1 MDSPCT
7 ATVALADLDP
17 VLRVLWEALE
27 AGAADAQ
34 QYFDHHGE
42 RANPTLYPGLVRYRA
57 LQYLQAAGLDASAFD
72 LANLA
77 NNGIEIRSGA
87 YRLRTLKADD
97 GEVPRAGS
105 SARRRNFYLQ
115 GTLFSSAEAEG
126 ATNLVVLWDYGPLGI
141 TEVTLACPL
150 APESHT
156 RGVQVAWMAPVPHP
170 AIAAELPEEAE
181 TDDDLLITFRHADE
195 EGQEVG

>member
-1 MDSPCT
+1 MSSPSIAT
-7 ATVALADLDP
+7 AALADLDP

-27 AGAADAQ
+27 EGAADAQ
-34 QYFDHHGE
+34 HYFDGHGE
-42 RANPTLYPGLVRYRA
+42 PANRTLYPGLVRYRA
-57 LQYLQAAGLDASAFD
+57 LQYLQAAGLDASEFD

-115 GTLFSSAEAEG
+115 GTLFPSNEAER

-141 TEVTLACPL
+141 TELTLACPL
-150 APESHT
+150 APESPTH
-156 RGVQVAWMAPVPHP
+156 GVQVAWMAPIPHP
-170 AIAAELPEEAE
+170 ALGEELPDDAG
-181 TDDDLLITFRHADE
+181 TDDDLLITFRQAGE
-195 EGQEVG
+195 EGQEIG